1 MNGFAAYVCSDDI
14 IGACPFKYCF
24 HSYLF
29 IPPVFSAKYI
39 HRFVY
44 LLPFLSV
51 ALSPFCLSPTYTA
64 YLFSRFPSLIHYRC
78 AIYYPTFFP
87 LPPFLCI
94 PFIMDTSKDIISNP
108 RSSEGLVINPPP
120 AWCSDQRK
128 PSTTDIKQKVLEL
141 FAELLDSQ
149 PPSKTSTS
157 KKSSPADKLS
167 LKSEPC
173 YYDSS
178 PPLQNSSSNIS
189 SNLNLNPDP
198 KPSALIHSSILP
210 QDLKPQDTSAP
221 STSSQPVLNSS
232 AKKRKASLEISTN
245 NLFKKSSLN
254 NLKKNVPAPNT
265 PSLAVAP
272 PNLQPRATSSIVGL
286 NLNSIPNYPFT
297 QKPDPRSSS
306 LNLPSHPLIKSK
318 SEVWPHIT
326 NSPSSSSFQLKA
338 TTPRLPR
345 RNLKPLDFSS
355 SNKKFNSSN
364 FFNKT
369 NNYSNDTF
377 SDLTSSIDPLSH
389 FSSDSFNQIPNNQIP
404 SNIDFSLIPS
414 TPNLNTN
421 DKSPQSVNPFANL
434 LSDAHKRFDNTN
446 HTSSL
451 NHTNYLSSHLNPQ
464 NKGIVI
470 GGPPP
475 DLSSATSFTNIDP
488 SNSNINNNNNNNQII
503 QAIENAVYLASK
515 SNSNKVYSLWNPND
529 PNTANPPLKNISS
542 FKIPNATSSLPSTSN
557 NFPILPAQSILP
569 SELISCKYCNK
580 LFKSVQKKLS
590 HEHRCSYKLEA
601 LLYSQPEFN
610 DHNDRLG
617 KNKSPTSQNLD
628 SLLES
633 VPDLSD
639 SDNEFSSH
647 NPYHKINSESNI
659 FSHIKPNLDIK
670 PNSSIGINVAKSLKP
685 KKSSKKHP
693 SKPLNLKSKPPI
705 VDSEDTMSLSEGSEL
720 TRFHFQNNINRNYLL
735 SDNIHNLNSDQAFPN
750 LPINHKNGLM
760 QLNNTS
766 LNFNLQNNNMPL
778 NINDNPLNL
787 ASEPPIPWNNDAL
800 SFNPNDNSTPNVNS
814 SFLNNATDKIDS
826 NFRSANVDNN
836 NDFSAL
842 LNSLA
847 GSSAQHSN
855 DILNSILMKN
865 SSFAT
870 SNAEGTFN
878 NSQFQLQ
885 QIPESNLQIQSQ
897 SLNQTQNQSQSQPQP
912 QSVNTK
918 AKIKGKGKGKTP
930 VMPNQNLSL
939 NNYVNNT
946 PLVASNGFSPNNHG
960 SSSTITLPQDND
972 DYQFMDEQEL
982 ANDKNAGNQAE
993 SNTNHSKEN
1002 FSKANS
1008 TARPVKIE
1016 ASSSKKPTNILP
1028 KNSVNSTSRN
1038 SLFDSPLV
1046 QDTKPLASEITNN
1059 SSILSTFNNNFSN
1072 TNCHSNS
1079 PATNKNTASS
1089 QSFSKNTNGS
1099 HNLSNEIKKDPSDL
1113 AQPTKNQLLSEPIN
1127 FYSTGNPNLD
1137 SLFSLDY
1144 LNQPM
1149 FDQFDNND
1157 RGNNISTIDSLLAD
1171 QMNSQSNFINWANC
1185 DENVERELEGLF
1197 NFD

>member
-1 MNGFAAYVCSDDI
+1 
-14 IGACPFKYCF
+14 
-24 HSYLF
+24 
-29 IPPVFSAKYI
+29 
-39 HRFVY
+39 
-44 LLPFLSV
+44 
-51 ALSPFCLSPTYTA
+51 
-64 YLFSRFPSLIHYRC
+64 
-78 AIYYPTFFP
+78 
-87 LPPFLCI
+87 
-94 PFIMDTSKDIISNP
+94 MDTSKDIISNP

-149 PPSKTSTS
+149 PPSKTSAS
-157 KKSSPADKLS
+157 KKSSPANKLS

-178 PPLQNSSSNIS
+178 PPQQNSSSNIS
-189 SNLNLNPDP
+189 SNLIINSTH

-221 STSSQPVLNSS
+221 STSSQLAPNSP

-245 NLFKKSSLN
+245 NLFKKSSLI
-254 NLKKNVPAPNT
+254 NLKKNIPAPN
-265 PSLAVAP
+265 SSCLALAP
-272 PNLQPRATSSIVGL
+272 PSLQPRATSSIVGL
-286 NLNSIPNYPFT
+286 NLNYIQNYPFT

-355 SNKKFNSSN
+355 SNKKFSSSN

-404 SNIDFSLIPS
+404 SNTDFSLIPS
-414 TPNLNTN
+414 TPNLNTI
-421 DKSPQSVNPFANL
+421 DKSPHQINPFANL
-434 LSDAHKRFDNTN
+434 LSDAHKRFDNLNPSSSIN
-446 HTSSL
+446 H
-451 NHTNYLSSHLNPQ
+451 NNYHSSHLNPH

-475 DLSSATSFTNIDP
+475 ELSSATPYANINP
-488 SNSNINNNNNNNQII
+488 SNNTNNNQII

-529 PNTANPPLKNISS
+529 PNTSNPPLKSISS
-542 FKIPNATSSLPSTSN
+542 FKIPNTASSLPSTSN
-557 NFPILPAQSILP
+557 NFPILPAQSNLP

-610 DHNDRLG
+610 DHNDRHG

-659 FSHIKPNLDIK
+659 FNHIKPNLDIK
-670 PNSSIGINVAKSLKP
+670 PNSSIGINVTKSLKP
-685 KKSSKKHP
+685 KKSSKKHS

-735 SDNIHNLNSDQAFPN
+735 NDNIHNINSDQGFNDIDPLAFPN
-750 LPINHKNGLM
+750 LPINHKNGMM
-760 QLNNTS
+760 QINNTS
-766 LNFNLQNNNMPL
+766 LSFNLQNNNIPL

-814 SFLNNATDKIDS
+814 SFLNNATDKIDN

-865 SSFAT
+865 SSFAV
-870 SNAEGTFN
+870 SNAESTFN
-878 NSQFQLQ
+878 NSQFQLH
-885 QIPESNLQIQSQ
+885 QIPESNLQMQSQ
-897 SLNQTQNQSQSQPQP
+897 SLNQKKPQSQSHSQPQTA
-912 QSVNTK
+912 NTK

-939 NNYVNNT
+939 NNYVSNT

-972 DYQFMDEQEL
+972 DYQFMDEQAL
-982 ANDKNAGNQAE
+982 ANEENDRNQVETSASQ
-993 SNTNHSKEN
+993 SNEN

-1008 TARPVKIE
+1008 SAPPIKIE

-1028 KNSVNSTSRN
+1028 KNSINGSSRN

-1046 QDTKPLASEITNN
+1046 QDSKHLAHENTHN

-1072 TNCHSNS
+1072 TNSHSNS
-1079 PATNKNTASS
+1079 PATNENTASS
-1089 QSFSKNTNGS
+1089 QSFSKNTNGL
-1099 HNLSNEIKKDPSDL
+1099 HNLNNEVKKEPSDL
-1113 AQPTKNQLLSEPIN
+1113 AQPSKNQLLSEPIN

-1157 RGNNISTIDSLLAD
+1157 RDNNASAIDSLLAD